1 MATPGVG
8 TLKNRLLEQ
17 KGHVWAKTGTLSGI
31 SGLAG
36 YVTSI
41 NNENYVFSILI
52 QNFPGESDDAK
63 ALEDEL
69 KRSIQEKK
77 DLRNQIK
84 ELNLL
89 KEEILVIGDGEND
102 LEMFSNYP
110 KSGCPSHCAPCP

>member
-31 SGLAG
+31 SGLTG
-36 YVTSI
+36 YVTSN

-52 QNFPGESDDAK
+52 QNFPGDSSEAK

-69 KRSIQEKK
+69 VKAIV
-77 DLRNQIK
+77 
-84 ELNLL
+84 EL
-89 KEEILVIGDGEND
+89 
-102 LEMFSNYP
+102 
-110 KSGCPSHCAPCP
+110 